1 MWTNPLHYPVLFLT
15 SLSIQ
20 QKSVHKI
27 TIVPVL
33 YIKYKVIDF
42 DVGVNFLHFSVFLL
56 STQTTN
62 TKSV

>member
-20 QKSVHKI
+20 QKSVHEI
-27 TIVPVL
+27 GNGPVL

-42 DVGVNFLHFSVFLL
+42 DVGVNPLHYSVW
-56 STQTTN
+56 
-62 TKSV
+62 